1 MKNHVKNP
9 EIMLKNL
16 EKTKRQEKT
25 NSGRKS
31 AIKHKHP

>member
-16 EKTKRQEKT
+16 EKIKRQEKT
-25 NSGRKS
+25 NFGKS
-31 AIKHKHP
+31 AVKHKHP